1 MPTMK
6 QTFRTLLFGALA
18 LSSSAVYAQ
27 SDSDDIFFKNYTG
40 VVKLLRAS
48 GIEPSRVE
56 WNDIEMMCTQLKDP
70 SSEIP
75 YNRCRFERARD
86 QAIYRDDS
94 SVCDNESR
102 AINPDN
108 VRYQG
113 FINSAPI
120 NGGVTTSVPVIN
132 SAPAVEDKV
141 AFKRYIFD
149 RCMTDKGWRSPR
161 NYRFGLTSY

>member
-1 MPTMK
+1 MLAMK
-6 QTFRTLLFGALA
+6 HRLRILMFSTLVLG
-18 LSSSAVYAQ
+18 SAVAHAQ
-27 SDSDDIFFKNYTG
+27 ADSDDIFFRSYTG

-86 QAIYRDDS
+86 QALYRDDS
-94 SVCDNESR
+94 IVCDNESR
-102 AINPDN
+102 AVNPN
-108 VRYQG
+108 SVRYQG
-113 FINSAPI
+113 FIDGSPV
-120 NGGVTTSVPVIN
+120 NGGVTTTVPVI
-132 SAPAVEDKV
+132 SSEPAVADKA

-161 NYRFGLTSY
+161 NYRFGLSN